1 MSALP
6 IFPVR
11 LQTSIFGRSEL
22 NFRVRNGNGWTL
34 ALIST
39 DYVDADFVSFV
50 AALAPRLSL
59 HRVSSSSQT
68 RFRWALLGVYAIRY
82 YLPINNYSILL
93 SQRLSV
99 KIVVTRTGFEP
110 MLTA

>member
-1 MSALP
+1 MDPRPNQHRLRRRGFR
-6 IFPVR
+6 IVR
-11 LQTSIFGRSEL
+11 RGACATSH
-22 NFRVRNGNGWTL
+22 
-34 ALIST
+34 
-39 DYVDADFVSFV
+39 
-50 AALAPRLSL
+50 SL

-82 YLPINNYSILL
+82 YLPINNFSILL